1 MVGERLVK
9 YLFKQEISTEL
20 EYFLQMSIWFHKVV
34 RRREVVGG
42 LGLSVLLLIF
52 PSLAAAAGPT
62 LKAARVGQKVVFRGY
77 VYTVVKS
84 KGKLIWKQGAKVATA
99 TASASAKPS
108 ASATP
113 TATPTPSA
121 SATPTATATPTQTPS
136 ATQTPSPTSVPVA
149 PIDGVFVTNSAD
161 LKEGQVKIIEV
172 NTAKNQ
178 YTSYSFSRLGGK
190 IYAVSIIC
198 THAGCK
204 VAAEKTELI
213 CPCHLSIFNPYDGA
227 AQSGPARLPLT
238 RYVATEQDG
247 KIYIKP

>member
-1 MVGERLVK
+1 
-9 YLFKQEISTEL
+9 
-20 EYFLQMSIWFHKVV
+20 MSSWIQKVV

-42 LGLSVLLLIF
+42 LGLSALLLLF

-62 LKAARVGQKVVFRGY
+62 LKASKLGQKIVYRGY

-84 KGKLIWKQGAKVATA
+84 KGKLVWKQGAKVATA

-108 ASATP
+108 SSATP
-113 TATPTPSA
+113 SATASTTATPTPSPTPSQTSTPIQTPA
-121 SATPTATATPTQTPS
+121 ATPDGAF
-136 ATQTPSPTSVPVA
+136 VA
-149 PIDGVFVTNSAD
+149 NSSEI
-161 LKEGQVKIIEV
+161 KEGQVKIIEV

-178 YTSYSFSRLGGK
+178 YPSFSFSRLGGK
-190 IYAVSIIC
+190 IYAVSVIC

-204 VAAEKTELI
+204 VVAEKTELV
-213 CPCHLSIFNPYDGA
+213 CNCHLSIFSPYDGA

-238 RYVATEQDG
+238 RYEVTEKDG

>member
-1 MVGERLVK
+1 
-9 YLFKQEISTEL
+9 
-20 EYFLQMSIWFHKVV
+20 MSSWIQKVV

-42 LGLSVLLLIF
+42 LGLSALLLLF
-52 PSLAAAAGPT
+52 PSLAVAAGPT
-62 LKAARVGQKVVFRGY
+62 LKASKLGQKIVYRGY

-84 KGKLIWKQGAKVATA
+84 KGKLVWKQGAKVATA

-113 TATPTPSA
+113 SPTPSATATPTPS
-121 SATPTATATPTQTPS
+121 PTPTQTSTPI
-136 ATQTPSPTSVPVA
+136 QTPPATPEGAFVA
-149 PIDGVFVTNSAD
+149 NSSEI
-161 LKEGQVKIIEV
+161 KEGQVKIIEV

-213 CPCHLSIFNPYDGA
+213 CPCHLSIFSPYDGA

-238 RYVATEQDG
+238 RFVATEQDG

>member
-1 MVGERLVK
+1 
-9 YLFKQEISTEL
+9 
-20 EYFLQMSIWFHKVV
+20 MSSWIQKVV

-42 LGLSVLLLIF
+42 LGLSALFLLF
-52 PSLAAAAGPT
+52 PSLAVAAGPT
-62 LKAARVGQKVVFRGY
+62 LKAAKVGQKVVWRGY

-84 KGKLIWKQGAKVATA
+84 KGKLVWKQGAKVATA

-113 TATPTPSA
+113 SATASATPSATATPTPS
-121 SATPTATATPTQTPS
+121 ATPTQTPS
-136 ATQTPSPTSVPVA
+136 ATPTPPPTPDGAFVA
-149 PIDGVFVTNSAD
+149 NSSEI
-161 LKEGQVKIIEV
+161 KEGQVKIIEV

-178 YTSYSFSRLGGK
+178 YPSFSFSRLNGK
-190 IYAVSIIC
+190 VYAVSIIC

-204 VAAEKTELI
+204 VVAEKTELV
-213 CPCHLSIFNPYDGA
+213 CNCHMSYFSPYDGA

-238 RYVATEQDG
+238 RYVVTEQDG

>member
-1 MVGERLVK
+1 M
-9 YLFKQEISTEL
+9 
-20 EYFLQMSIWFHKVV
+20 V

-42 LGLSVLLLIF
+42 LGLSALLFLF
-52 PSLAAAAGPT
+52 PSLAVAAGPT
-62 LKAARVGQKVVFRGY
+62 LKASKLGQKIVYRGY

-84 KGKLIWKQGAKVATA
+84 KGKLVWKQGAKVATA

-113 TATPTPSA
+113 TASATPSPSA
-121 SATPTATATPTQTPS
+121 SATPTPSPTPTQTSTPI
-136 ATQTPSPTSVPVA
+136 QTPPAKPDGAFVA
-149 PIDGVFVTNSAD
+149 NSSE
-161 LKEGQVKIIEV
+161 LKEAQIKIIEV
-172 NTAKNQ
+172 NTGKNQ

-190 IYAVSIIC
+190 IYAVSVIC

-204 VAAEKTELI
+204 VVVEKTDLV
-213 CPCHLSIFNPYDGA
+213 CNCHMSYFSPFDGA

-238 RYVATEQDG
+238 RYVVTEQDG

>member
-1 MVGERLVK
+1 
-9 YLFKQEISTEL
+9 
-20 EYFLQMSIWFHKVV
+20 MSSWIKKVV

-42 LGLSVLLLIF
+42 LGISALLLLF
-52 PSLAAAAGPT
+52 PSLAVAAGPT
-62 LKAARVGQKVVFRGY
+62 LKASRVGQKVVYRGY

-99 TASASAKPS
+99 TASATAKPS

-113 TATPTPSA
+113 TAS
-121 SATPTATATPTQTPS
+121 ATATPT
-136 ATQTPSPTSVPVA
+136 PSPTSTEGAFVA
-149 PIDGVFVTNSAD
+149 NSSE
-161 LKEGQVKIIEV
+161 LKEGQIKIIEV
-172 NTAKNQ
+172 NTTKNL

-190 IYAVSIIC
+190 VYALSIYC

-204 VAAEKTELI
+204 VVVEKTDLV
-213 CPCHLSIFNPYDGA
+213 CNCHMSYFSPYDGA

-238 RYVATEQDG
+238 RYEIKERDG

>member
-1 MVGERLVK
+1 
-9 YLFKQEISTEL
+9 
-20 EYFLQMSIWFHKVV
+20 MSPWIKRVV

-42 LGLSVLLLIF
+42 LGLSALLLLF
-52 PSLAAAAGPT
+52 PSMAAAAGPT
-62 LKAARVGQKVVFRGY
+62 LKASKIGQKVVWRGY

-99 TASASAKPS
+99 TASATAKPS

-113 TATPTPSA
+113 TAS
-121 SATPTATATPTQTPS
+121 ATATPT
-136 ATQTPSPTSVPVA
+136 PSPTSTDGAFVA
-149 PIDGVFVTNSAD
+149 NSSE

-172 NTAKNQ
+172 NTTKNL

-190 IYAVSIIC
+190 VYAVSVYC

-204 VAAEKTELI
+204 VVAGKEELI
-213 CPCHLSIFNPYDGA
+213 CNCHMSIFSPYDGA

-238 RYVATEQDG
+238 RYEAIERDG

>member
-1 MVGERLVK
+1 
-9 YLFKQEISTEL
+9 
-20 EYFLQMSIWFHKVV
+20 MSSWIQKVV

-42 LGLSVLLLIF
+42 LGLSALLLLF
-52 PSLAAAAGPT
+52 PSLAVAAGPT
-62 LKAARVGQKVVFRGY
+62 LKASKLGQKIVYRGY

-84 KGKLIWKQGAKVATA
+84 KGKLVWKQGAKVATA

-113 TATPTPSA
+113 SPAPSATATPTPS
-121 SATPTATATPTQTPS
+121 PTPTQTSTPI
-136 ATQTPSPTSVPVA
+136 QTPPATPEGAFVA
-149 PIDGVFVTNSAD
+149 NSSEI
-161 LKEGQVKIIEV
+161 KEGQVKIIEV

-178 YTSYSFSRLGGK
+178 YPSFSFSRLGGK
-190 IYAVSIIC
+190 IYAVSVIC

-204 VAAEKTELI
+204 VVAEKTELV
-213 CPCHLSIFNPYDGA
+213 CNCHLSIFSPYDGA

-238 RYVATEQDG
+238 RYDVTEKDG

>member
-1 MVGERLVK
+1 
-9 YLFKQEISTEL
+9 
-20 EYFLQMSIWFHKVV
+20 MSSWIQRVV

-42 LGLSVLLLIF
+42 LGLSALLLLF
-52 PSLAAAAGPT
+52 PSLAVAAGPT
-62 LKAARVGQKVVFRGY
+62 LKASRVGQKVVYRGY

-99 TASASAKPS
+99 TASATAKPS

-113 TATPTPSA
+113 TAS
-121 SATPTATATPTQTPS
+121 ATATPT
-136 ATQTPSPTSVPVA
+136 PSPTSTEGAFVA
-149 PIDGVFVTNSAD
+149 NSSE

-172 NTAKNQ
+172 NTTKNL

-190 IYAVSIIC
+190 VYAVSVYC

-204 VAAEKTELI
+204 VVAGKEELI
-213 CPCHLSIFNPYDGA
+213 CNCHMSIFSPFDGA
-227 AQSGPARLPLT
+227 AQYGPARLPLT
-238 RYVATEQDG
+238 RYEVIERDG

>member
-1 MVGERLVK
+1 
-9 YLFKQEISTEL
+9 
-20 EYFLQMSIWFHKVV
+20 MSPWIQKVV

-42 LGLSVLLLIF
+42 LGLSALFLLF
-52 PSLAAAAGPT
+52 PSLAVAAGPT

-84 KGKLIWKQGAKVATA
+84 KGKLVWKQGAKVATA

-113 TATPTPSA
+113 SASPTPSATATPTPS
-121 SATPTATATPTQTPS
+121 PTPTQTSTPI
-136 ATQTPSPTSVPVA
+136 QTPPATPEGAFVA
-149 PIDGVFVTNSAD
+149 NSSEI
-161 LKEGQVKIIEV
+161 KEGQVKIIEV

-204 VAAEKTELI
+204 VVAEKTELV
-213 CPCHLSIFNPYDGA
+213 CNCHLSIFSPYDGA

-238 RYVATEQDG
+238 RYEVTEKDG

>member
-1 MVGERLVK
+1 
-9 YLFKQEISTEL
+9 
-20 EYFLQMSIWFHKVV
+20 MSSWIQKVV

-42 LGLSVLLLIF
+42 LGLSALLLLF
-52 PSLAAAAGPT
+52 PSLAVAAGPT
-62 LKAARVGQKVVFRGY
+62 LKASKLGQKIVYRGY

-84 KGKLIWKQGAKVATA
+84 KGKLVWKQGAKVATA

-113 TATPTPSA
+113 TPSPTPSATATPTPS
-121 SATPTATATPTQTPS
+121 PTPTQTSTPI
-136 ATQTPSPTSVPVA
+136 QTPPATPEGAFVA
-149 PIDGVFVTNSAD
+149 NSSEI
-161 LKEGQVKIIEV
+161 KEGQVKIIEV

-178 YTSYSFSRLGGK
+178 YTSYSFSRLNGK

-204 VAAEKTELI
+204 VVAEKTELV
-213 CPCHLSIFNPYDGA
+213 CNCHLSIFSPFDGA

>member
-1 MVGERLVK
+1 MSSWI
-9 YLFKQEISTEL
+9 QE
-20 EYFLQMSIWFHKVV
+20 VV

-42 LGLSVLLLIF
+42 LGLSALLLLF
-52 PSLAAAAGPT
+52 PSLAVAAGPT
-62 LKAARVGQKVVFRGY
+62 LKASKLGQKIVYRGY

-84 KGKLIWKQGAKVATA
+84 KGKLVWKQGAKVATA

-113 TATPTPSA
+113 TPSPTPSATATPTPS
-121 SATPTATATPTQTPS
+121 PTPTQTSTPI
-136 ATQTPSPTSVPVA
+136 QTPPATPEGAFVA
-149 PIDGVFVTNSAD
+149 NSSEI
-161 LKEGQVKIIEV
+161 KEGQVKIIEV

-178 YTSYSFSRLGGK
+178 YTSYSFSRLNGK

-204 VAAEKTELI
+204 VVAEKTELV
-213 CPCHLSIFNPYDGA
+213 CNCHLSIFSPFDGA

-238 RYVATEQDG
+238 RFVATEQDG

>member
-1 MVGERLVK
+1 
-9 YLFKQEISTEL
+9 
-20 EYFLQMSIWFHKVV
+20 MSSWIQKVV

-42 LGLSVLLLIF
+42 LGLSALLLLF
-52 PSLAAAAGPT
+52 PSLAVAAGPT
-62 LKAARVGQKVVFRGY
+62 LKAAKVGQKIVYRGY

-84 KGKLIWKQGAKVATA
+84 KGKLVWKQGAKVATA

-113 TATPTPSA
+113 TASATPSPSA
-121 SATPTATATPTQTPS
+121 SATPSATPTQTPS
-136 ATQTPSPTSVPVA
+136 ATPTPSPTPDGAFVA
-149 PIDGVFVTNSAD
+149 NSSEI
-161 LKEGQVKIIEV
+161 KEGQVKIIEV

-204 VAAEKTELI
+204 VVVEKTDLV
-213 CPCHLSIFNPYDGA
+213 CNCHMSYFSPFDGA

-238 RYVATEQDG
+238 RYVVTEQDG

>member
-1 MVGERLVK
+1 
-9 YLFKQEISTEL
+9 
-20 EYFLQMSIWFHKVV
+20 MSPWIQKVV

-42 LGLSVLLLIF
+42 LGLSALLLLF
-52 PSLAAAAGPT
+52 PSLAVAAGPT
-62 LKAARVGQKVVFRGY
+62 LKASKLGQKIVYRGY

-84 KGKLIWKQGAKVATA
+84 KGKLVWKKGAKVATA
-99 TASASAKPS
+99 TATASAKPS

-113 TATPTPSA
+113 TPSPTPSATATPTPS
-121 SATPTATATPTQTPS
+121 PTPTQTSTPI
-136 ATQTPSPTSVPVA
+136 QTPPATPEGAFVA
-149 PIDGVFVTNSAD
+149 NSSEI
-161 LKEGQVKIIEV
+161 KEGQVKIIEV

-178 YTSYSFSRLGGK
+178 YTSYSFSRLNGK

-204 VAAEKTELI
+204 VVAEKTELV
-213 CPCHLSIFNPYDGA
+213 CNCHLSIFSPFDGA

>member
-1 MVGERLVK
+1 
-9 YLFKQEISTEL
+9 
-20 EYFLQMSIWFHKVV
+20 MSPWIKRVV

-42 LGLSVLLLIF
+42 LGLSALLLLF
-52 PSLAAAAGPT
+52 PSMAAAAGPT
-62 LKAARVGQKVVFRGY
+62 LKASKIGQKVVWRGY

-99 TASASAKPS
+99 TASATAKPS

-113 TATPTPSA
+113 TAS
-121 SATPTATATPTQTPS
+121 ATATPT
-136 ATQTPSPTSVPVA
+136 PSPTSTEGAFVA
-149 PIDGVFVTNSAD
+149 NSSE
-161 LKEGQVKIIEV
+161 LKEGQIKIIEV
-172 NTAKNQ
+172 NTTKNL

-190 IYAVSIIC
+190 VYALSVYC

-204 VAAEKTELI
+204 VVAGKEELI
-213 CPCHLSIFNPYDGA
+213 CNCHMSIFSPYDGA

-238 RYVATEQDG
+238 RYEVMERDG

>member
-1 MVGERLVK
+1 
-9 YLFKQEISTEL
+9 
-20 EYFLQMSIWFHKVV
+20 MSSWIKNVV

-42 LGLSVLLLIF
+42 LGLSALLFLF
-52 PSLAAAAGPT
+52 PSLAVAAGPT
-62 LKAARVGQKVVFRGY
+62 LKASRVGQKVVYRGY

-99 TASASAKPS
+99 TASATAKPT

-113 TATPTPSA
+113 SATATPTP
-121 SATPTATATPTQTPS
+121 TPTSTDGAF
-136 ATQTPSPTSVPVA
+136 VA
-149 PIDGVFVTNSAD
+149 NSSEI
-161 LKEGQVKIIEV
+161 KEGQIKIIEV
-172 NTAKNQ
+172 NTTKNQ

-190 IYAVSIIC
+190 VYAVSIYC

-204 VAAEKTELI
+204 VVAGKEELI
-213 CPCHLSIFNPYDGA
+213 CNCHMSFFSPYDGA

-238 RYVATEQDG
+238 RYEVIERDG

>member
-1 MVGERLVK
+1 
-9 YLFKQEISTEL
+9 
-20 EYFLQMSIWFHKVV
+20 MSSWIQKVV

-42 LGLSVLLLIF
+42 LGLSALFLLF
-52 PSLAAAAGPT
+52 PSLAVAAGPT
-62 LKAARVGQKVVFRGY
+62 LKAAKVGQKVVWRGY

-84 KGKLIWKQGAKVATA
+84 KGKLVWKQGAKVATA

-113 TATPTPSA
+113 TATATPAPSA

-136 ATQTPSPTSVPVA
+136 ATPTQTPSPTSVPVA

-204 VAAEKTELI
+204 VVAEKTELI
-213 CPCHLSIFNPYDGA
+213 CNCHLSIFSPYDGA

>member
-1 MVGERLVK
+1 
-9 YLFKQEISTEL
+9 
-20 EYFLQMSIWFHKVV
+20 MSSWIQKVV

-42 LGLSVLLLIF
+42 LGLSALFLLF
-52 PSLAAAAGPT
+52 PSLAVAAGPT
-62 LKAARVGQKVVFRGY
+62 LKASKLGQKIVYRGY

-84 KGKLIWKQGAKVATA
+84 KGKLVWKQGAKVATA

-113 TATPTPSA
+113 TPSPTPSATATPTPS
-121 SATPTATATPTQTPS
+121 PTPTQTSTPI
-136 ATQTPSPTSVPVA
+136 QTPPATPEGAFVA
-149 PIDGVFVTNSAD
+149 NSSEI
-161 LKEGQVKIIEV
+161 KEGQVKIIEV

-178 YTSYSFSRLGGK
+178 YTSYSFSRLNGK

-204 VAAEKTELI
+204 VVAEKTELV
-213 CPCHLSIFNPYDGA
+213 CNCHLSIFSPYDGS

-238 RYVATEQDG
+238 RYVVTEQDG

>member
-1 MVGERLVK
+1 
-9 YLFKQEISTEL
+9 
-20 EYFLQMSIWFHKVV
+20 MSSWIQKVV

-42 LGLSVLLLIF
+42 LGLSALLLLF

-62 LKAARVGQKVVFRGY
+62 LKASKLGQKIVYRGY

-84 KGKLIWKQGAKVATA
+84 KGKLVWKQGAKVATA

-113 TATPTPSA
+113 TA
-121 SATPTATATPTQTPS
+121 S
-136 ATQTPSPTSVPVA
+136 ATQTPTPTPTPTSSDSAFVA
-149 PIDGVFVTNSAD
+149 NSSEV
-161 LKEGQVKIIEV
+161 KEGQVKIIEV

-178 YTSYSFSRLGGK
+178 YPSFSFSRLGGK
-190 IYAVSIIC
+190 IYAVSVIC

-204 VAAEKTELI
+204 VVAEKTELV
-213 CPCHLSIFNPYDGA
+213 CNCHMSVFSPFDGA

-238 RYVATEQDG
+238 RYEVIEKDG

>member
-1 MVGERLVK
+1 
-9 YLFKQEISTEL
+9 
-20 EYFLQMSIWFHKVV
+20 MSSWIQKVV

-42 LGLSVLLLIF
+42 LGLSALFLLF
-52 PSLAAAAGPT
+52 PSLAVAAGPT
-62 LKAARVGQKVVFRGY
+62 LKAAKVGQKVVWRGY

-84 KGKLIWKQGAKVATA
+84 KGKLVWKQGAKVATA

-113 TATPTPSA
+113 TASATPSPSA
-121 SATPTATATPTQTPS
+121 SATPSATATPTPSATPTQTPS
-136 ATQTPSPTSVPVA
+136 ATPTPSPTPDGAFVA
-149 PIDGVFVTNSAD
+149 NSSEI
-161 LKEGQVKIIEV
+161 KEGQVKIIEV

-178 YTSYSFSRLGGK
+178 YPSFSFSRLNGK
-190 IYAVSIIC
+190 VYAVSIIC

-204 VAAEKTELI
+204 VVAEKTELV
-213 CPCHLSIFNPYDGA
+213 CNCHMSYFSPYDGA

-238 RYVATEQDG
+238 RYVVTEQDG